1 MRIYSQPTSICF
13 LPVLFN
19 CVLSTSVKKA
29 VLFIIC
35 FAFVIPLLLAQDSP
49 MISGDYTNIPLKEV
63 ILDLEQKSGYSFFYL
78 EDWVANDTITTAF
91 NDRPIAVVLNN
102 VLEGTSLNHY
112 LLKDEKRIILLEN
125 MVVYDELP
133 LYFFGRDSSDTNSGT
148 VRVERNLPPPTFFN
162 EDIRQTRKNYGVSKV
177 GKADASKLKSAY
189 VLNGKAVNART
200 GEVIENL
207 AIRVKGTNLLSVTD
221 ANGNFQMELPAGY
234 NVLSI
239 RAMGI
244 EATER
249 EVIMYSDGS
258 INFLLEEGLQ
268 QLDEV
273 VVQAD
278 AARNV
283 EDAITGSEQ
292 IDSEESKN
300 IPLVLGERDILQVA
314 KALPG
319 ISSAGEGAT
328 GLNVRGGKTDQNL
341 VLLDDAVIYN
351 PQHFFGIFQAL
362 NPFTTKGVDI
372 YKGAVPVEFG
382 GRLSSVFD
390 IRTKN
395 GNVEEISGE
404 GSVGPVTANLALEIP
419 LEKDKSSLVV
429 GGRGAYADW
438 ILRSLDDESLNNSQ
452 ASFFDG
458 ILKYHNRIDDNNEVK
473 ATAYYSRDAFS
484 ITSDSLYNYDNRLFS
499 ARWDHRY
506 NEKTNGALVLDNSRY
521 GFGIDFDGEANID
534 FDLDYSIAETGVKY
548 KLRSLLNDKHT
559 LDYGVAA
566 KLYSVNPGSIVP
578 TGSESNVNP
587 VFIDDE
593 QALEGALFIGD
604 EINVGEKLLLN
615 LGLRYAF
622 FAALGSGTQ
631 RTYQDGLP
639 RNESTVLDTISYG
652 GGDVIKTYGG
662 PEARVSARYLLK
674 PDLSIKASFNN
685 SYQFLHTLSNNTTV
699 SPIDTWK
706 LSDLNIAPQQ
716 GYQAS
721 LGLYKNFNENEY
733 ELSIEGYYKRMD
745 NVLDFK
751 TGANLFLN
759 ENVETEVLQGDGK
772 AYGVELLLKKN
783 RGDLNGWLSYT
794 YSRSLY
800 RFDSEFSEERIN
812 NGNFFASNFDKPHD
826 VSLITNYKFS
836 RRYSVS
842 ANFVYQTG
850 RPVTYPIGTFR
861 FNNADFVAFSNRN
874 EFRIPDFYRLD
885 LGFNIEGNH
894 KKNKLAH
901 SFVTISVYNVLG
913 RNNPYSVFFVT
924 ENGEVKALQSS
935 IFAIP
940 IPSITYNFKF

>member
-1 MRIYSQPTSICF
+1 MHRFI
-13 LPVLFN
+13 
-19 CVLSTSVKKA
+19 KKRDLNA
-29 VLFIIC
+29 LLLFI
-35 FAFVIPLLLAQDSP
+35 LA
-49 MISGDYTNIPLKEV
+49 ISKLTSGQEPIVVSGEYNQASLHEV
-63 ILDLEQKSGYSFFYL
+63 IFDLEQKSGYSFFFL
-78 EDWVANDTITTAF
+78 EDMVVKDSITATF
-91 NDRPIAVVLNN
+91 DNKPISLVLDQ

-112 LLKDEKRIILLEN
+112 ILKAEKRIVLLEN
-125 MVVYDELP
+125 TVVYDELP
-133 LYFFGRDSSDTNSGT
+133 LYFFGKDSTDVPVGT
-148 VRVERNLPPPTFFN
+148 VGAATNPPPPTFFN
-162 EDIRQTRKNYGVSKV
+162 EDIRQTERNYGVSKV

-189 VLNGKAVNART
+189 VLNGKAINART
-200 GEVIENL
+200 GEAIEDL

-221 ANGNFQMELPAGY
+221 AQGNFKLELPAGY
-234 NVLSI
+234 NVLRI

-244 EATER
+244 ETTER

-258 INFLLEEGLQ
+258 LNFLLEEGLQ

-273 VVQAD
+273 IVEAD
-278 AARNV
+278 AAKNV

-404 GSVGPVTANLALEIP
+404 GSIGPVTGNLALEIP
-419 LEKDKSSLVV
+419 LQKNKSSLVV

-438 ILRSLDDESLNNSQ
+438 ILRSLDDEALNNSQ

-499 ARWDHRY
+499 VRWDHRY

-548 KLRSLLNDKHT
+548 KLRTVLNDKHT

-566 KLYSVNPGSIVP
+566 KLYAVNPGSIVP

-604 EINVGEKLLLN
+604 EINIGEKLLLN

-706 LSDLNIAPQQ
+706 LSDLNIEPQQ

-721 LGLYKNFNENEY
+721 LGIYKNFKENEY
-733 ELSIEGYYKRMD
+733 ELSLEGYYKRMD

-783 RGDLNGWLSYT
+783 RGSLNGWLSYT

-812 NGNFFASNFDKPHD
+812 NGDFFASNFDKPHD

-836 RRYSVS
+836 KRYSLS

>member
-1 MRIYSQPTSICF
+1 MEDEKVTLRYNAMEVSE
-13 LPVLFN
+13 VLDGILESSAYN
-19 CVLSTSVKKA
+19 YY
-29 VLFIIC
+29 I
-35 FAFVIPLLLAQDSP
+35 
-49 MISGDYTNIPLKEV
+49 KE
-63 ILDLEQKSGYSFFYL
+63 
-78 EDWVANDTITTAF
+78 
-91 NDRPIAVVLNN
+91 
-102 VLEGTSLNHY
+102 
-112 LLKDEKRIILLEN
+112 DEKRIFIIN
-125 MVVYDELP
+125 NSIIYDELP
-133 LYFFGRDSSDTNSGT
+133 DGFFNDLEKGEGDSLIVQKSNA
-148 VRVERNLPPPTFFN
+148 PPPTFYN
-162 EDIRQTRKNYGVSKV
+162 EEVSPKEKKYPV
-177 GKADASKLKSAY
+177 ARIGKSDPNNLQFEYTLS
-189 VLNGKAVNART
+189 GRAVNVVTREPVPDLT
-200 GEVIENL
+200 
-207 AIRVKGTNLLSVTD
+207 IRVKDMDRFVITD
-221 ANGNFQMELPAGY
+221 SAGNFTIQVPAGY
-234 NVLSI
+234 NKLVV

-244 EATER
+244 ASTER
-249 EVIMYSDGS
+249 EVIMYNDG
-258 INFLLEEGLQ
+258 NLDLLLEEGLQ

-283 EDAITGSEQ
+283 EDADTGSEQ
-292 IDSEESKN
+292 IDSEASKN

-341 VLLDDAVIYN
+341 VLLDDAVLYN

-362 NPFTTKGVDI
+362 NPFTTKGVNI
-372 YKGAVPVEFG
+372 YKGAMPVEFG

-395 GNVEEISGE
+395 GNVEKLAGE
-404 GSVGPVTANLALEIP
+404 GSIGPVTGNLALEIP
-419 LEKDKSSLVV
+419 VVRDKSSLVV
-429 GGRGAYADW
+429 GARGAYADW
-438 ILRSLDDESLNNSQ
+438 ILRSLDEPSLNNSN

-458 ILKYHNRIDDNNEVK
+458 ILKYHHKINDANEVK

-499 ARWDHRY
+499 LRWDRKIS
-506 NEKTNGALVLDNSRY
+506 ERSTTAMVLGNSNY
-521 GFGIDFDGEANID
+521 GFGIDFDGQANTD
-534 FDLDYSIAETGVKY
+534 FKLDYSINETEFKY
-548 KLRSLLNDKHT
+548 KFRTLLNERNT
-559 LDYGVAA
+559 LDYGISA
-566 KLYSVNPGSIVP
+566 KYYSVNPGSIRP
-578 TGSESNVNP
+578 DGNESSVSTIL
-587 VFIDDE
+587 IDNE
-593 QALEGALFIGD
+593 QALEGALFLGN
-604 EINVGEKLLLN
+604 EYKLSEKFLLD
-615 LGLRYAF
+615 LGVRYAF
-622 FAALGSGTQ
+622 FAALGPGTQ
-631 RTYQDGLP
+631 QRYQEGLP
-639 RNESTVLDTISYG
+639 KNESTVQETITYDG
-652 GGDVIKTYGG
+652 AEVIKTYGG
-662 PEARVSARYLLK
+662 PEARVSARYLFT
-674 PDLSIKASFNN
+674 PDFSIKASFNN

-706 LSDLNIAPQQ
+706 LSDLNIAPQT

-721 LGLYKNFNENEY
+721 LGLYKNFKENEY
-733 ELSIEGYYKRMD
+733 ELSLEGYYKGMD

-751 TGANLFLN
+751 TGADLFLN
-759 ENVETEVLQGDGK
+759 ENVETEVLQGEGK
-772 AYGVELLLKKN
+772 AYGVEFLAKKN
-783 RGDLNGWLSYT
+783 RGDINGWLSYT

-812 NGNFFASNFDKPHD
+812 NGDFFPSNFDRPHD
-826 VSLITNYKFS
+826 VSIITNYRFT
-836 RRYSVS
+836 RRYSMS

-861 FNNADFVAFSNRN
+861 FNNADFVAFSDRN

-885 LGFNIEGNH
+885 LGLNIEGNH

>member
-1 MRIYSQPTSICF
+1 MILGILSLFSQEPKT
-13 LPVLFN
+13 V
-19 CVLSTSVKKA
+19 
-29 VLFIIC
+29 
-35 FAFVIPLLLAQDSP
+35 
-49 MISGDYTNIPLKEV
+49 SGTYTNVSLEDV
-63 ILDLEQKSGYSFFYL
+63 ILDLEKKSGYRFFFL
-78 EDWVANDTITTAF
+78 KDWVAKDSITATF
-91 NDRPIAVVLNN
+91 DNNSISLVLDEI
-102 VLEGTSLNHY
+102 LEGTTLNYH
-112 LLKDEKRIILLEN
+112 LLEDEKRIVLLEN
-125 MVVYDELP
+125 TVVYDELP
-133 LYFFGRDSSDTNSGT
+133 LYFFGKDSLTEGTET
-148 VRVERNLPPPTFFN
+148 VRVIRNAPPPTFFN
-162 EDIRQTRKNYGVSKV
+162 EDVRQTRKEYGVAKV
-177 GKADASKLKSAY
+177 GKADVAKLKSAY
-189 VLNGKAVNART
+189 VLQGKAFNART
-200 GEVIENL
+200 GEVIEDL
-207 AIRVKGTNLLSVTD
+207 AIRVKGTNLLGVTNAQGD
-221 ANGNFQMELPAGY
+221 FELELPAGY

-244 EATER
+244 AATDR

-258 INFLLEEGLQ
+258 LNLVLEEGLQ

-273 VVQAD
+273 VVEAD
-278 AARNV
+278 AAKNV

-419 LEKDKSSLVV
+419 LQKDKSSLVI

-458 ILKYHNRIDDNNEVK
+458 ILKYHNRIDDKNEVK

-484 ITSDSLYNYDNRLFS
+484 ITSDSLYNYNNRLFS
-499 ARWDHRY
+499 VRWDHRY

-521 GFGIDFDGEANID
+521 GFGIDFDGEANTD
-534 FDLDYSIAETGVKY
+534 FDLDYAIEETGMKY
-548 KLRSLLNDKHT
+548 KLRTKLNDTHT
-559 LDYGVAA
+559 LDYGLTG

-578 TGSESNVNP
+578 TGGASNVNP
-587 VFIDDE
+587 VFIDQE

-604 EINVGEKLLLN
+604 EINIGEKVLVN

-631 RTYQDGLP
+631 RTYQEGLP
-639 RNESTVLDTISYG
+639 KNESTVLDTISYG
-652 GGDVIKTYGG
+652 SGDVIKTYGG
-662 PEARVSARYLLK
+662 PEVRVSARYLLK

-706 LSDLNIAPQQ
+706 LSDLNITPQQ

-721 LGLYKNFNENEY
+721 LGIYKNFKENEY
-733 ELSIEGYYKRMD
+733 ELSLEGYYKGMD

-751 TGANLFLN
+751 TGADLFLN

-783 RGDLNGWLSYT
+783 KGDFNGWLSYT

-812 NGNFFASNFDKPHD
+812 NGEFFASNFDKPHD

>member
-1 MRIYSQPTSICF
+1 MSPTQF
-13 LPVLFN
+13 YKLPFQLYFSAFFIGLFFGFGQDPPKVSGN
-19 CVLSTSVKKA
+19 YTSA
-29 VLFIIC
+29 
-35 FAFVIPLLLAQDSP
+35 S
-49 MISGDYTNIPLKEV
+49 LKDV
-63 ILDLEQKSGYSFFYL
+63 FLDLESKTDYKFYFL
-78 EDWVANDTITTAF
+78 EGELDKETVTLNVSSRELDE
-91 NDRPIAVVLNN
+91 VLNE
-102 VLEGTSLNHY
+102 VLASTSYNYYIKEG
-112 LLKDEKRIILLEN
+112 EKRIFIIKN
-125 MVVYDELP
+125 AIIYDELP
-133 LYFFGRDSSDTNSGT
+133 DGFFKDSTKEEEDSSIGQRSNA
-148 VRVERNLPPPTFFN
+148 PPPTFYN
-162 EDIRQTRKNYGVSKV
+162 EDIRPTTKKYPVVRIGKSDPNNLQLEYTLS
-177 GKADASKLKSAY
+177 GKAINSVTSEPVPDL
-189 VLNGKAVNART
+189 T
-200 GEVIENL
+200 
-207 AIRVKGTNLLSVTD
+207 IRVKNADRFVITD
-221 ANGNFQMELPAGY
+221 SNGNFSIQLPSGY
-234 NVLSI
+234 NILVV

-244 EATER
+244 ASTER
-249 EVIMYSDGS
+249 EVIMYNDG
-258 INFLLEEGLQ
+258 NLNLLLEEGLQ

-283 EDAITGSEQ
+283 EDADTGSEQ
-292 IDSEESKN
+292 IDSEASKN

-372 YKGAVPVEFG
+372 YKGAMPVEFG

-395 GNVEEISGE
+395 GNVEKLAGE
-404 GSVGPVTANLALEIP
+404 GSIGPVTGNLALEIP
-419 LEKDKSSLVV
+419 IVKEKSSLVV

-438 ILRSLDDESLNNSQ
+438 ILRSLDEPSLNNSN

-458 ILKYHNRIDDNNEVK
+458 IVKYHHKINDNNEVK
-473 ATAYYSRDAFS
+473 ATAYYSKDAFS

-499 ARWDHRY
+499 LRWDRRMG
-506 NEKTNGALVLDNSRY
+506 ERTTTAMVLGNSNY
-521 GFGIDFDGEANID
+521 GFGIDFDGQANTD
-534 FDLDYSIAETGVKY
+534 FKLDYSINETEFKY
-548 KLRSLLNDKHT
+548 KFRTLLNERNT
-559 LDYGVAA
+559 LDYGISA
-566 KLYSVNPGSIVP
+566 KYYSINPGSIRP
-578 TGSESNVNP
+578 DGNESNISTIR
-587 VFIDDE
+587 IDKE
-593 QALEGALFIGD
+593 QALEGALFLGD
-604 EINVGEKLLLN
+604 EFKLNDKLLFD
-615 LGLRYAF
+615 LGVRYAF
-622 FAALGSGTQ
+622 FAALGPGTQ
-631 RTYQDGLP
+631 RSYQEGFP
-639 RNESTVLDTISYG
+639 KNESTAQETLSYDG
-652 GGDVIKTYGG
+652 AEIIKTYGG
-662 PEARVSARYLLK
+662 PEARFSARYLFT
-674 PDLSIKASFNN
+674 PDFSIKASFNN

-706 LSDLNIAPQQ
+706 LSDLNIAPQT

-721 LGLYKNFNENEY
+721 LGLYKNFKENEY
-733 ELSIEGYYKRMD
+733 ELSLEGYYKDMD

-751 TGANLFLN
+751 TGADLFLN

-772 AYGVELLLKKN
+772 AYGVEFLAKKN

-812 NGNFFASNFDKPHD
+812 NGEFFPSNFDRPHD
-826 VSLITNYKFS
+826 VSVITNYRIT
-836 RRYSVS
+836 RRYSLS

-861 FNNADFVAFSNRN
+861 FNNADFVAFSDRN

-885 LGFNIEGNH
+885 LGLNIEGNH

>member
-1 MRIYSQPTSICF
+1 MTKLYK
-13 LPVLFN
+13 LKN
-19 CVLSTSVKKA
+19 
-29 VLFIIC
+29 IIKPQLL
-35 FAFVIPLLLAQDSP
+35 VIPFLKGFHKAHILFFLFSLFGVLASFAQETSAV
-49 MISGDYTNIPLKEV
+49 SGSYSNTPLEDV
-63 ILDLEQKSGYSFFYL
+63 ILDLEKKSGYRFFFL
-78 EDWVANDTITTAF
+78 KDWVDKDSITSTF
-91 NDRPIAVVLNN
+91 NNKSISLVLDEL
-102 VLEGTSLNHY
+102 LEGTTLNYH
-112 LLKDEKRIILLEN
+112 LLEDEKRIVLLEN
-125 MVVYDELP
+125 TVVYDELP
-133 LYFFGRDSSDTNSGT
+133 LYFFGKDSLASSTET
-148 VRVERNLPPPTFFN
+148 VRVARNAPPPTFFN
-162 EDIRQTRKNYGVSKV
+162 EDVRQTRKEYGVAKV
-177 GKADASKLKSAY
+177 GKADVAKLKSAY
-189 VLNGKAVNART
+189 ILKGKAVNART
-200 GEVIENL
+200 GEVIEDL
-207 AIRVKGTNLLSVTD
+207 AIRVKGTNLLGVTN
-221 ANGNFQMELPAGY
+221 AQGNFELELPAGY

-244 EATER
+244 AATER

-258 INFLLEEGLQ
+258 LNLVLEEGLQ

-273 VVQAD
+273 VVEAD
-278 AARNV
+278 AAKNV

-404 GSVGPVTANLALEIP
+404 GSIGPVTGNLALEIP
-419 LEKDKSSLVV
+419 LQKNKSSLVV
-429 GGRGAYADW
+429 GARGAYADW
-438 ILRSLDDESLNNSQ
+438 ILRSLDEPSLQNSN

-473 ATAYYSRDAFS
+473 ATAYYSGDAFS
-484 ITSDSLYNYDNRLFS
+484 ITSDSLYNYNNRLFS

-521 GFGIDFDGEANID
+521 GFGIDFDGEANTD
-534 FDLDYSIAETGVKY
+534 FDLDYSIEETGVKY
-548 KLRSLLNDKHT
+548 KLRTKLNDTHT

-578 TGSESNVNP
+578 TGGNSNVNS
-587 VFIDDE
+587 VFIDQE
-593 QALEGALFIGD
+593 QALEGALFVGD
-604 EINVGEKLLLN
+604 EINIGEKLLVN

-652 GGDVIKTYGG
+652 SGEVIKTFGG
-662 PEARVSARYLLK
+662 PEVRVSARYLLK

-721 LGLYKNFNENEY
+721 LGIYKNFKENEY
-733 ELSIEGYYKRMD
+733 ELSLEGYYKRMD

-751 TGANLFLN
+751 TGADLFLN

-783 RGDLNGWLSYT
+783 KGDFNGWLSYT

-812 NGNFFASNFDKPHD
+812 NGEFFASNFDKPHD

-836 RRYSVS
+836 KRYSLS

-924 ENGEVKALQSS
+924 DNGEVKALQSS

>member
-1 MRIYSQPTSICF
+1 MLKIRKLYQPLPSII
-13 LPVLFN
+13 
-19 CVLSTSVKKA
+19 S
-29 VLFIIC
+29 I
-35 FAFVIPLLLAQDSP
+35 LLLMAFAVSNAQEP
-49 MISGDYTNIPLKEV
+49 TRISGNFSNASLKDV
-63 ILDLEQKSGYSFFYL
+63 ILDIESKTEYRFYFL
-78 EDWVANDTITTAF
+78 EDWVDAETVSMTYTAMDLAEVLDKVLASTT
-91 NDRPIAVVLNN
+91 LNFHIK
-102 VLEGTSLNHY
+102 E
-112 LLKDEKRIILLEN
+112 DEKRIFLVNNTVIYE
-125 MVVYDELP
+125 DLP
-133 LYFFGRDSSDTNSGT
+133 DGFFGREETVQQDSAV
-148 VRVERNLPPPTFFN
+148 VRRANAPPPTFYN
-162 EDIRQTRKNYGVSKV
+162 EDIRQTQKKYPVARV
-177 GKADASKLKSAY
+177 GKNDPKNLKETY
-189 VLNGKAVNART
+189 RLTGKAINAVT
-200 GEVIENL
+200 GEPIEDL
-207 AIRVKGTNLLSVTD
+207 AIRVKETNRVTVTD
-221 ANGNFQMELPAGY
+221 AAGNYALELPSGY
-234 NVLSI
+234 NVLFV

-244 EATER
+244 ASAER
-249 EVIMYSDGS
+249 EIIMYNDG
-258 INFLLEEGLQ
+258 NLDLLMEEGLQ

-278 AARNV
+278 AASNV
-283 EDAITGSEQ
+283 EEAITGSEQ
-292 IDSEESKN
+292 IDSEASKN

-328 GLNVRGGKTDQNL
+328 GLNVRGGKPDQNL

-372 YKGAVPVEFG
+372 YKGAMPVEFG

-395 GNVEEISGE
+395 GNVDQLAGE
-404 GSVGPVTANLALEIP
+404 GSIGPVTGNLALEIP
-419 LEKDKSSLVV
+419 IKKEQSSLVV
-429 GGRGAYADW
+429 GARGAYADW
-438 ILRSLDDESLNNSQ
+438 ILRSLDDASLNNSN

-458 ILKYHNRIDDNNEVK
+458 ILKYHHKINDDNEVK

-499 ARWDHRY
+499 LRWDRRIS
-506 NEKTNGALVLDNSRY
+506 ERTTTAMVLGNSNY
-521 GFGIDFDGEANID
+521 GFGIDFESQANTD
-534 FDLDYSIAETGVKY
+534 FNLDYSINETELKY
-548 KLRSLLNDKHT
+548 KLRTVVNDRNI
-559 LDYGVAA
+559 LDYGISA
-566 KLYSVNPGSIVP
+566 KYYSVNPGSIAP
-578 TGSESNVNP
+578 RGDDSNVSP
-587 VFIDDE
+587 IAIDNE
-593 QALEGALFIGD
+593 QALEGALYVGD
-604 EINVGEKLLLN
+604 EFKISDKLLLN
-615 LGLRYAF
+615 LGIRYAF
-622 FAALGSGTQ
+622 FAALGPATQ
-631 RTYQDGLP
+631 RTYQEGFP
-639 RNESTVLDTISYG
+639 KNESTVQDSLSYNG
-652 GGDVIKTYGG
+652 AEVIETYGG
-662 PEARVSARYLLK
+662 PEARISARYLFT
-674 PDLSIKASFNN
+674 PSFSIKASFNN

-706 LSDLNIAPQQ
+706 LSDLNIEPQT

-721 LGLYKNFNENEY
+721 LGLYKNFKDNEY
-733 ELSIEGYYKRMD
+733 EVSLEGYYKGMD

-751 TGANLFLN
+751 TGADLFLN

-772 AYGVELLLKKN
+772 AYGVEFLVKKN

-800 RFDSEFSEERIN
+800 RFDSEFSEERVN
-812 NGNFFASNFDKPHD
+812 NGDYFPSNFDRPHD
-826 VSLITNYKFS
+826 VSLITNYRFT
-836 RRYSVS
+836 RRYSMS

-924 ENGEVKALQSS
+924 EDGEVKALQSS

>member
-1 MRIYSQPTSICF
+1 MHNQIESIALIGNRTCF
-13 LPVLFN
+13 FGRSFLFFF
-19 CVLSTSVKKA
+19 CLCWFSSYV
-29 VLFIIC
+29 
-35 FAFVIPLLLAQDSP
+35 FAQTTNT
-49 MISGDYTNIPLKEV
+49 ISGNFSETPLRDI
-63 ILDLEQKSGYSFFYL
+63 ILDIESKTDYRFYFL
-78 EDWVANDTITTAF
+78 DDWVTKDTVTITYNNELVTEVL
-91 NDRPIAVVLNN
+91 DRVLAK
-102 VLEGTSLNHY
+102 TSLNY
-112 LLKDEKRIILLEN
+112 YVKENENRIVLLEN
-125 MVVYDELP
+125 TLVYDELP
-133 LYFFGRDSSDTNSGT
+133 KGFFGKQDEIQKDVSNGSIANA
-148 VRVERNLPPPTFFN
+148 PPPTFYN
-162 EDIRQTRKNYGVSKV
+162 NDTRRTKKKYGVERVGRSDPDNLRRTYELT
-177 GKADASKLKSAY
+177 GKAI
-189 VLNGKAVNART
+189 NART
-200 GEVIENL
+200 GEPIQDL
-207 AIRVKGTNLLSVTD
+207 TIRVNGSNVVTVTD
-221 ANGNFQMELPAGY
+221 DSGNYQLELASGY
-234 NVLSI
+234 NIISV

-244 EATER
+244 ASSER
-249 EVIMYSDGS
+249 EIIMYNDGS
-258 INFLLEEGLQ
+258 LDLALEEGLQ
-268 QLDEV
+268 QLEEV
-273 VVQAD
+273 VVEAD
-278 AARNV
+278 AAKNV
-283 EDAITGSEQ
+283 EEAITGSEQ

-395 GNVEEISGE
+395 GNVEKLSGE
-404 GSVGPVTANLALEIP
+404 GSIGPVTGNLALEVP
-419 LEKDKSSLVV
+419 LEKDKSSLVI
-429 GGRGAYADW
+429 GARGAYADW
-438 ILRSLDDESLNNSQ
+438 ILRSLDEESLNNSN

-458 ILKYHNRIDDNNEVK
+458 ILKYHNKINDNNEIK

-484 ITSDSLYNYDNRLFS
+484 ITSDSLYNYNNRLFS
-499 ARWDHRY
+499 VRWDHRF
-506 NEKTNGALVLDNSRY
+506 NSKTTGALVLGNSDY
-521 GFGIDFDGEANID
+521 GFGIDFDGQTNTD
-534 FDLDYSIAETGVKY
+534 FNLDYNINETELKY
-548 KLRSLLNDKHT
+548 KLRTAINDKHT
-559 LDYGVAA
+559 LNYGIST
-566 KLYSVNPGSIVP
+566 KYYNVNPGSIEPDGSDSNISP
-578 TGSESNVNP
+578 T
-587 VFIDDE
+587 FIDEE
-593 QALEGALFIGD
+593 QAVEGAIYIGD
-604 EINVGEKLLLN
+604 EFKLSDKLLFNVGA
-615 LGLRYAF
+615 RYAF
-622 FAALGSGTQ
+622 FAALGSGSQ
-631 RTYQDGLP
+631 RNYQEGFP
-639 RNESTVLDTISYG
+639 RNESTVLDTINYG
-652 GGDVIKTYGG
+652 GGEVIETYGG
-662 PEARVSARYLLK
+662 PEARVSARYLFT
-674 PDLSIKASFNN
+674 PDFSIKASFNN

-706 LSDLNIAPQQ
+706 LSDLNIEPQT

-733 ELSIEGYYKRMD
+733 EISLEGYYKRMD

-751 TGANLFLN
+751 TGADLFLN

-772 AYGVELLLKKN
+772 AYGVEFLLKKN
-783 RGDLNGWLSYT
+783 KGRLNGWLGYT

-812 NGNFFASNFDKPHD
+812 NGEFFASNFDKPHD
-826 VSLITNYKFS
+826 VSLIANYRFT

-861 FNNADFVAFSNRN
+861 LNNADFVAFSNRN

-885 LGFNIEGNH
+885 LGVNIEGNH

-924 ENGEVKALQSS
+924 EDGEVKALQSS

>member
-1 MRIYSQPTSICF
+1 MT
-13 LPVLFN
+13 VLFMLQN
-19 CVLSTSVKKA
+19 IIAFRKRLSSFFKNIQSA
-29 VLFIIC
+29 RI
-35 FAFVIPLLLAQDSP
+35 LLLIPFLAVVRL
-49 MISGDYTNIPLKEV
+49 SGQEPVALSGVYNQVSLQEV
-63 ILDLEQKSGYSFFYL
+63 ILDLEKKSSYSFFFL
-78 EDWVANDTITTAF
+78 KDWVAQDSVTVTVNSEAI
-91 NDRPIAVVLNN
+91 VSVLDKI
-102 VLEGTSLNHY
+102 LEGTTLNYH
-112 LLKDEKRIILLEN
+112 LIENEKRIIILQN
-125 MVVYDELP
+125 TIVYDELP
-133 LYFFGRDSSDTNSGT
+133 LYFFGRDSANVNAQTTRGI
-148 VRVERNLPPPTFFN
+148 RNAPPPTFFN
-162 EDIRQTRKNYGVSKV
+162 EDVRQTRKEYVVSKV
-177 GKADASKLKSAY
+177 GKADVTMLNSTYL
-189 VLNGKAVNART
+189 LNGKAINART
-200 GEVIENL
+200 GEVIEDL
-207 AIRVKGTNLLSVTD
+207 SIRVKGTNMLSVTN
-221 ANGNFQMELPAGY
+221 AQGAFELELPAGY

-244 EATER
+244 SSTER
-249 EVIMYSDGS
+249 EVIMYNDGS
-258 INFLLEEGLQ
+258 LNLVLEEGLQ

-273 VVQAD
+273 VVVAD
-278 AARNV
+278 AAKNV
-283 EDAITGSEQ
+283 EGAITGSEQ

-314 KALPG
+314 KTLPG

-341 VLLDDAVIYN
+341 VLLDDTVIYN

-404 GSVGPVTANLALEIP
+404 GSIGPVTANLALEIP
-419 LEKDKSSLVV
+419 LQKEKSSLVV
-429 GGRGAYADW
+429 GARGAYADW
-438 ILRSLDDESLNNSQ
+438 ILRSLDDESLNNSE

-458 ILKYHNRIDDNNEVK
+458 ILKYHNRVDDNNEVK

-484 ITSDSLYNYDNRLFS
+484 ITSDSLYNYNNRLFS
-499 ARWDHRY
+499 VRWDHRY
-506 NEKTNGALVLDNSRY
+506 NEKTKGALVLDNSRY

-534 FDLDYSIAETGVKY
+534 FDLDYSITETGVKY
-548 KLRSLLNDKHT
+548 KLRTSLNDNHT
-559 LDYGVAA
+559 LDYGVTA
-566 KLYSVNPGSIVP
+566 KVYSVNPGSIVP
-578 TGSESNVNP
+578 TGSDSNVSP
-587 VFIDDE
+587 VFIDAE

-604 EINVGEKLLLN
+604 EINIGEKFLVN

-639 RNESTVLDTISYG
+639 KNESTVLDTISYG
-652 GGDVIKTYGG
+652 SGEVVKTYGG
-662 PEARVSARYLLK
+662 PEARISARYLIK

-721 LGLYKNFNENEY
+721 LGIYKNFKEY
-733 ELSIEGYYKRMD
+733 ELSLEGYYKIMD

-783 RGDLNGWLSYT
+783 KGDFNGWLSYT

-812 NGNFFASNFDKPHD
+812 NGDFFASNFDKPHD

-901 SFVTISVYNVLG
+901 SFVTISMYNVLG

-924 ENGEVKALQSS
+924 DNGEVKALQSS

>member
-1 MRIYSQPTSICF
+1 MT
-13 LPVLFN
+13 VLFMLQN
-19 CVLSTSVKKA
+19 IIAFRKRLSSFFKNIQSA
-29 VLFIIC
+29 RI
-35 FAFVIPLLLAQDSP
+35 LLLIPFLAVVRL
-49 MISGDYTNIPLKEV
+49 SGQEPVALSGVYNQVSLQEV
-63 ILDLEQKSGYSFFYL
+63 ILDLEKKSSYSFFFL
-78 EDWVANDTITTAF
+78 KDWVAQDSVTVTVNSEAI
-91 NDRPIAVVLNN
+91 VSVLDKI
-102 VLEGTSLNHY
+102 LEGTTLNYH
-112 LLKDEKRIILLEN
+112 LIENEKRIIILQN
-125 MVVYDELP
+125 TIVYDELP
-133 LYFFGRDSSDTNSGT
+133 LYFFGRDSANVNAQTTRGI
-148 VRVERNLPPPTFFN
+148 RNAPPPTFFN
-162 EDIRQTRKNYGVSKV
+162 EDVRQTRKEYVVSKV
-177 GKADASKLKSAY
+177 GKADVTMLNSTYL
-189 VLNGKAVNART
+189 LNGKAINART
-200 GEVIENL
+200 GEVIEDL
-207 AIRVKGTNLLSVTD
+207 SIRVKGTNMLSVTN
-221 ANGNFQMELPAGY
+221 AQGAFELELPAGY

-244 EATER
+244 SSTER
-249 EVIMYSDGS
+249 EVIMYNDGS
-258 INFLLEEGLQ
+258 LNLVLEEGLQ

-273 VVQAD
+273 VVVAD
-278 AARNV
+278 AAKNV
-283 EDAITGSEQ
+283 EGAITGSEQ

-314 KALPG
+314 KTLPG

-341 VLLDDAVIYN
+341 VLLDDTVIYN

-404 GSVGPVTANLALEIP
+404 GSIGPVTANLALEIP
-419 LEKDKSSLVV
+419 LQKEKSSLVV
-429 GGRGAYADW
+429 GARGAYADW
-438 ILRSLDDESLNNSQ
+438 ILRSLDDESLNNSE

-458 ILKYHNRIDDNNEVK
+458 ILKYHNRVDDNNEVK

-484 ITSDSLYNYDNRLFS
+484 ITSDSLYNYNNRLFS
-499 ARWDHRY
+499 VRWDHRY
-506 NEKTNGALVLDNSRY
+506 NEKTKGALVLDNSRY

-534 FDLDYSIAETGVKY
+534 FDLDYSITETGVKY
-548 KLRSLLNDKHT
+548 KLRTSLNDNHT
-559 LDYGVAA
+559 LDYGVTA
-566 KLYSVNPGSIVP
+566 KVYSVNPGSIVP
-578 TGSESNVNP
+578 TGSDSNVSP
-587 VFIDDE
+587 VFIDAE

-604 EINVGEKLLLN
+604 EINIGEKFLVN

-639 RNESTVLDTISYG
+639 KNESTVLDTISYG
-652 GGDVIKTYGG
+652 SGEVVKTYGG
-662 PEARVSARYLLK
+662 PEARISARYLIK

-721 LGLYKNFNENEY
+721 LGVYKNFKNNEY
-733 ELSIEGYYKRMD
+733 ELSLEGYYKRMD

-751 TGANLFLN
+751 TGADLFLN

-783 RGDLNGWLSYT
+783 RGDFNGWLSYT

-800 RFDSEFSEERIN
+800 RFDSEFSEERVN
-812 NGNFFASNFDKPHD
+812 NGDFFASNFDKPHD

-836 RRYSVS
+836 RRYSLS

-924 ENGEVKALQSS
+924 DNGEVKALQSS

>member
-1 MRIYSQPTSICF
+1 MASHIRLSLFSINIHRVTILLFVF
-13 LPVLFN
+13 LFVVALALSGQEPV
-19 CVLSTSVKKA
+19 VV
-29 VLFIIC
+29 
-35 FAFVIPLLLAQDSP
+35 
-49 MISGDYTNIPLKEV
+49 SGEYNQVSLKEV
-63 ILDLEQKSGYSFFYL
+63 IFDLEKKSGYNFFFL
-78 EDWVANDTITTAF
+78 SDWVAQDSITITF
-91 NDRPIAVVLNN
+91 NNEAIVSVLDK
-102 VLEGTSLNHY
+102 VLGGTTLNFHI
-112 LLKDEKRIILLEN
+112 LENEKRIIILEN
-125 MVVYDELP
+125 TIVYDELP
-133 LYFFGRDSSDTNSGT
+133 LYFFGRDSTNVNTQTNRGI
-148 VRVERNLPPPTFFN
+148 RNPPPPTFFN
-162 EDIRQTRKNYGVSKV
+162 EDVRQTRKEYAVSKV
-177 GKADASKLKSAY
+177 GKADVTKLKSAY
-189 VLNGKAVNART
+189 LLNGKAINART
-200 GEVIENL
+200 GEVIEDL
-207 AIRVKGTNLLSVTD
+207 AIRVKGTNMFSVTN
-221 ANGNFQMELPAGY
+221 AQGAFELELPAGY
-234 NVLSI
+234 NVLRI

-244 EATER
+244 ASTER
-249 EVIMYSDGS
+249 EVIMYSDGRL
-258 INFLLEEGLQ
+258 NLVMEEGLQ

-273 VVQAD
+273 VVEAD
-278 AARNV
+278 AAKNV

-341 VLLDDAVIYN
+341 VLLDDTVIYN

-404 GSVGPVTANLALEIP
+404 ASIGPVTANLALEIP

-429 GGRGAYADW
+429 GARGAYADW

-484 ITSDSLYNYDNRLFS
+484 ITSDSLYNYNNRLFS
-499 ARWDHRY
+499 VRWDHRY

-548 KLRSLLNDKHT
+548 KLRSLLNDNHT
-559 LDYGVAA
+559 LDYGVVA
-566 KLYSVNPGSIVP
+566 KVYSVNPGSIVP
-578 TGSESNVNP
+578 TGGDSNVNP
-587 VFIDDE
+587 VFIDEE

-604 EINVGEKLLLN
+604 EINIGEKFLVN

-639 RNESTVLDTISYG
+639 KNESTVLDTISYG
-652 GGDVIKTYGG
+652 SGEVVKTYGG
-662 PEARVSARYLLK
+662 PEARISARYLIK

-721 LGLYKNFNENEY
+721 LGVYKNFKNNEY
-733 ELSIEGYYKRMD
+733 ELSLEGYYKRMD

-751 TGANLFLN
+751 TGADLFLN

-783 RGDLNGWLSYT
+783 RGDFNGWLSYT

-800 RFDSEFSEERIN
+800 RFDSEFSEERVN
-812 NGNFFASNFDKPHD
+812 NGDFFASNFDKPHD

-836 RRYSVS
+836 RRYSLS

-924 ENGEVKALQSS
+924 DNGEVKALQSS

>member
-1 MRIYSQPTSICF
+1 MYKARI
-13 LPVLFN
+13 L
-19 CVLSTSVKKA
+19 
-29 VLFIIC
+29 LFIL
-35 FAFVIPLLLAQDSP
+35 FTAVVLPLVGQESIAV
-49 MISGDYTNIPLKEV
+49 SGEYNQVSLQEV
-63 ILDLEQKSGYSFFYL
+63 ILDLEKKSGYSFFFL
-78 EDWVANDTITTAF
+78 KDWVAQDSVTVTVSNETMVSVLDKILNGTT
-91 NDRPIAVVLNN
+91 LNYHI
-102 VLEGTSLNHY
+102 LEN
-112 LLKDEKRIILLEN
+112 EKRIIILEN
-125 MVVYDELP
+125 TIVYDELP
-133 LYFFGRDSSDTNSGT
+133 LYFFGRDSSNVNIQTTSG
-148 VRVERNLPPPTFFN
+148 VRNAPPPTFFN
-162 EDIRQTRKNYGVSKV
+162 EDVRQTRKKYPVSRI
-177 GKADASKLKSAY
+177 GKADATKLKSAY
-189 VLNGKAVNART
+189 VLNGKAINART
-200 GEVIENL
+200 GEALEDL
-207 AIRVKGTNLLSVTD
+207 AIRVKGTNLLSVTNAQGD
-221 ANGNFQMELPAGY
+221 FQLELPAGY

-244 EATER
+244 ASTER
-249 EVIMYSDGS
+249 EVIMYSDGNLS
-258 INFLLEEGLQ
+258 LILEEGLQ

-278 AARNV
+278 AAKNV

-419 LEKDKSSLVV
+419 LQKDKSSLVV
-429 GGRGAYADW
+429 GARGAYADW

-484 ITSDSLYNYDNRLFS
+484 ITSDSLYNYNNRLFS
-499 ARWDHRY
+499 VRWDHRY

-548 KLRSLLNDKHT
+548 KLRTLLNDNHT

-566 KLYSVNPGSIVP
+566 KVYSVNPGSIMP
-578 TGSESNVNP
+578 TGGESNVNP
-587 VFIDDE
+587 VFIDQE

-604 EINVGEKLLLN
+604 EIDIGEKFLVN
-615 LGLRYAF
+615 VGLRYAF

-652 GGDVIKTYGG
+652 SGDVVKTYGG
-662 PEARVSARYLLK
+662 PEARISARYLLK

-721 LGLYKNFNENEY
+721 LGIYKNFKENEY
-733 ELSIEGYYKRMD
+733 ELSLEGYYKKMD

-783 RGDLNGWLSYT
+783 KGDFNGWLSYT

-812 NGNFFASNFDKPHD
+812 NGDFFASNFDKPHD

>member
-1 MRIYSQPTSICF
+1 MTILFKFQNIIASHIRLSSFSINMHRVRILLF
-13 LPVLFN
+13 VFFFVGVLP
-19 CVLSTSVKKA
+19 
-29 VLFIIC
+29 
-35 FAFVIPLLLAQDSP
+35 LAGQEP
-49 MISGDYTNIPLKEV
+49 VVVSGVYNQVSLEEV
-63 ILDLEQKSGYSFFYL
+63 ILDLEKKSGYNFFFL
-78 EDWVANDTITTAF
+78 KDWVAQDSVTLTVNNEAI
-91 NDRPIAVVLNN
+91 VSVLDK
-102 VLEGTSLNHY
+102 VLEGTPLNYHI
-112 LLKDEKRIILLEN
+112 LENEKRIILLEN
-125 MVVYDELP
+125 TIVYDELP
-133 LYFFGRDSSDTNSGT
+133 LYFFGRDSTNVNTETTRGI
-148 VRVERNLPPPTFFN
+148 RNVPPPTFFN
-162 EDIRQTRKNYGVSKV
+162 EDVRQTRKEYAVSRV
-177 GKADASKLKSAY
+177 GKADVTKLKSAY
-189 VLNGKAVNART
+189 MLNGKALNART
-200 GEVIENL
+200 GTVIEDL
-207 AIRVKGTNLLSVTD
+207 AIRIKGTNMLSVTNTQGD
-221 ANGNFQMELPAGY
+221 FELELPAGY

-244 EATER
+244 ASTER

-258 INFLLEEGLQ
+258 LNLVLEEGLQ

-273 VVQAD
+273 VVEAD
-278 AARNV
+278 AAKNV

-395 GNVEEISGE
+395 GNVEEVSGE
-404 GSVGPVTANLALEIP
+404 ASIGPVTANLALEIP
-419 LEKDKSSLVV
+419 LQKDKSSLVV
-429 GGRGAYADW
+429 GARGAYADW

-506 NEKTNGALVLDNSRY
+506 NEKTNSALIVGNSRY
-521 GFGIDFDGEANID
+521 GFGIDFDSEANTD
-534 FDLDYSIAETGVKY
+534 FDLDYTIEETELKY
-548 KLRSLLNDKHT
+548 KLRTLLNEKHK
-559 LDYGVAA
+559 LDYGISTKFYA
-566 KLYSVNPGSIVP
+566 VNPGSIQP
-578 TGSESNVNP
+578 TGGDSNVTAN
-587 VFIDDE
+587 FIDQE
-593 QALEGALFIGD
+593 QALEGALFVGD
-604 EINVGEKLLLN
+604 EITLSEKLLVN
-615 LGLRYAF
+615 VGLRYAF

-639 RNESTVLDTISYG
+639 KNESTVLDTISYG
-652 GGDVIKTYGG
+652 SGDVVKTYGG
-662 PEARVSARYLLK
+662 PEARISVRYLLK

-706 LSDLNIAPQQ
+706 LSDLNIAPQH

-721 LGLYKNFNENEY
+721 LGIYKNFKNNEY
-733 ELSIEGYYKRMD
+733 ELSLEGYYKRMD

-751 TGANLFLN
+751 TGADLFLN

-783 RGDLNGWLSYT
+783 RGDFNGWLSYT

-800 RFDSEFSEERIN
+800 RFDSEFSEERVN
-812 NGNFFASNFDKPHD
+812 NGDFFASNFDKPHD

-836 RRYSVS
+836 KRYSLS

-924 ENGEVKALQSS
+924 DNGEVKALQSS
-935 IFAIP
+935 IFAVP

>member
-1 MRIYSQPTSICF
+1 MSNSTKPIIFIGYSPF
-13 LPVLFN
+13 LAVKSSRFFFILLVALF
-19 CVLSTSVKKA
+19 TKITTRAQTEVK
-29 VLFIIC
+29 L
-35 FAFVIPLLLAQDSP
+35 
-49 MISGDYTNIPLKEV
+49 SGDYLNTSLKEV
-63 ILDLEQKSGYSFFYL
+63 ILKIESETAYQIYFIDEWVSNDSISVSFQNLELVDALNKIL
-78 EDWVANDTITTAF
+78 EETT
-91 NDRPIAVVLNN
+91 LNYY
-102 VLEGTSLNHY
+102 VKE
-112 LLKDEKRIILLEN
+112 DEKRIFLLEN
-125 MVVYDELP
+125 TIVYDELP
-133 LYFFGRDSSDTNSGT
+133 RGFFGREENSSNPNNVAVRTNA
-148 VRVERNLPPPTFFN
+148 PPPTFYN
-162 EDIRQTRKNYGVSKV
+162 ENTRKTKRKYAVARV
-177 GKADASKLKSAY
+177 GKSDPNNLRETYNLKGRAI
-189 VLNGKAVNART
+189 NART
-200 GEVIENL
+200 GEAVQDL
-207 AIRVKGTNLLSVTD
+207 AIRIKGSSIITVTNES
-221 ANGNFQMELPAGY
+221 GNYELELPAGY
-234 NVLSI
+234 NVISV

-244 EATER
+244 AASER
-249 EVIMYSDGS
+249 EVIMYNDGS
-258 INFLLEEGLQ
+258 LDLVLEEGLQ

-273 VVQAD
+273 VVEAD
-278 AARNV
+278 AAKNV
-283 EDAITGSEQ
+283 EEAITGSEQ

-372 YKGAVPVEFG
+372 YKGAIPVEFG

-395 GNVEEISGE
+395 GNVEEIAGE
-404 GSVGPVTANLALEIP
+404 GSIGPVTGNLALELP
-419 LEKDKSSLVV
+419 LKKDHSSLVI
-429 GGRGAYADW
+429 GARGAYADW
-438 ILRSLDDESLNNSQ
+438 ILRSLDDESLNNSN

-458 ILKYHNRIDDNNEVK
+458 IMKYHNKINDNNEVK

-484 ITSDSLYNYDNRLFS
+484 ITSDSLYNYSNRLFS
-499 ARWDHRY
+499 TRWDHRF
-506 NEKTNGALVLDNSRY
+506 NEKTTGALVLGNSNY
-521 GFGIDFDGEANID
+521 GFGIDFDGEANTD
-534 FDLDYSIAETGVKY
+534 FNLDYSINETELKY
-548 KLRSLLNDKHT
+548 KLRTILNDKNA
-559 LDYGVAA
+559 LDYGISA
-566 KLYSVNPGSIVP
+566 KYYSVNPGSIQP
-578 TGSESNVNP
+578 NGNESNISSI
-587 VFIDDE
+587 FIDDE
-593 QALEGALFIGD
+593 QAIEGALYLGD
-604 EINVGEKLLLN
+604 EIKLSDKLLVD
-615 LGLRYAF
+615 LGVRYAF

-639 RNESTVLDTISYG
+639 RNESTVQDTISYG
-652 GGDVIKTYGG
+652 RGEVIETYGG
-662 PEARVSARYLLK
+662 PEARVSARYLFT
-674 PDLSIKASFNN
+674 PDFSIKASFNN

-706 LSDLNIAPQQ
+706 LSDLNIKPQT

-721 LGLYKNFNENEY
+721 LGLYKNFKENEY
-733 ELSIEGYYKRMD
+733 EVSLEGYYKLMD

-751 TGANLFLN
+751 TGADLFLN

-772 AYGVELLLKKN
+772 AYGVEFLLKKN
-783 RGDLNGWLSYT
+783 KGRLNGWLGYT

-800 RFDSEFSEERIN
+800 RFASEFSEERVN
-812 NGNFFASNFDKPHD
+812 NGEFFPSNFDKPHD
-826 VSLITNYKFS
+826 VSLIANYRFT

-874 EFRIPDFYRLD
+874 EFRIPDFFRLD
-885 LGFNIEGNH
+885 LGVNIEGNH
-894 KKNKLAH
+894 KKQKLAH

-924 ENGEVKALQSS
+924 EDGEVKALQSS

>member
-1 MRIYSQPTSICF
+1 MT
-13 LPVLFN
+13 VLFMLQN
-19 CVLSTSVKKA
+19 IIAFSKRLSSFFKNIQSA
-29 VLFIIC
+29 RI
-35 FAFVIPLLLAQDSP
+35 LLLIPFLAVVRL
-49 MISGDYTNIPLKEV
+49 SGQEPVALSGVYNQVSLQEV
-63 ILDLEQKSGYSFFYL
+63 ILDLEKKSSYSFFFL
-78 EDWVANDTITTAF
+78 KDWVAQDSVTVTVNSEAI
-91 NDRPIAVVLNN
+91 VSVLDKI
-102 VLEGTSLNHY
+102 LEGTTLNYH
-112 LLKDEKRIILLEN
+112 LIENEKRIIILQN
-125 MVVYDELP
+125 TIVYDELP
-133 LYFFGRDSSDTNSGT
+133 LYFFGRDSANVNAQTTRGI
-148 VRVERNLPPPTFFN
+148 RNAPPPTFFN
-162 EDIRQTRKNYGVSKV
+162 EDVRQTRKEYVVSKV
-177 GKADASKLKSAY
+177 GKADVTMLNSTYL
-189 VLNGKAVNART
+189 LNGKAINART
-200 GEVIENL
+200 GEVIEDL
-207 AIRVKGTNLLSVTD
+207 SIRVKGTNMLSVTN
-221 ANGNFQMELPAGY
+221 AQGAFELELPAGY

-244 EATER
+244 SSTER
-249 EVIMYSDGS
+249 EVIMYNDGS
-258 INFLLEEGLQ
+258 LNLVLEEGLQ

-273 VVQAD
+273 VVVAD
-278 AARNV
+278 AAKNV
-283 EDAITGSEQ
+283 EGAITGSEQ

-314 KALPG
+314 KTLPG

-341 VLLDDAVIYN
+341 VLLDDTVIYN

-404 GSVGPVTANLALEIP
+404 GSIGPVTANLALEIP
-419 LEKDKSSLVV
+419 LQKEKSSLVV
-429 GGRGAYADW
+429 GARGAYADW
-438 ILRSLDDESLNNSQ
+438 ILRSLDDESLNNSE

-458 ILKYHNRIDDNNEVK
+458 ILKYHNRVDDNNEVK

-484 ITSDSLYNYDNRLFS
+484 ITSDSLYNYNNRLFS
-499 ARWDHRY
+499 VRWDHRY
-506 NEKTNGALVLDNSRY
+506 NEKTKGALVLDNSRY

-534 FDLDYSIAETGVKY
+534 FDLDYSITETGVKY
-548 KLRSLLNDKHT
+548 KLRTSLNDNHT
-559 LDYGVAA
+559 LDYGVTA
-566 KLYSVNPGSIVP
+566 KVYSVNPGSIVP
-578 TGSESNVNP
+578 TGSDSNVSP
-587 VFIDDE
+587 VFIDAE

-604 EINVGEKLLLN
+604 EINIGEKFLVN

-639 RNESTVLDTISYG
+639 KNESTVLDTISYG
-652 GGDVIKTYGG
+652 SGEVVKTYGG
-662 PEARVSARYLLK
+662 PEARISARYLIK

-721 LGLYKNFNENEY
+721 LGIYKNFKEY
-733 ELSIEGYYKRMD
+733 ELSLEGYYKIMD

-783 RGDLNGWLSYT
+783 KGDFNGWLSYT

-812 NGNFFASNFDKPHD
+812 NGDFFASNFDKPHD

-861 FNNADFVAFSNRN
+861 FNKADFVAFSNRN

-901 SFVTISVYNVLG
+901 SFVTISMYNVLG

-924 ENGEVKALQSS
+924 DNGEVKALQSS